1 MSKQPP
7 VARLLVTT
15 SKSPPDR
22 ERVRK
27 LGLMTLTWETTT
39 AAARDCEVQPDTPQ
53 QPGTPPLAVH
63 DGGLRSAGAGST
75 DKGSLL
81 QQSSTTQRRPAA
93 RSLVEFHDRLAG
105 VACACTRARRRVQS
119 SSGVAVGDGR
129 CRCRVRVLCSCDL
142 LRVPFPWGAR
152 RGVMGTVRLFGG
164 EFRLPTVVSCRT
176 VRSDQPFDG
185 FSWRVRWACKKNAKR
200 RGDT

>member
-1 MSKQPP
+1 
-7 VARLLVTT
+7 
-15 SKSPPDR
+15 
-22 ERVRK
+22 
-27 LGLMTLTWETTT
+27 MTLTWETTETTT

-93 RSLVEFHDRLAG
+93 RSLVEFHGRSAA
-105 VACACTRARRRVQS
+105 VACVCTRARRRVQS
-119 SSGVAVGDGR
+119 SSVVAVGVGR

-142 LRVPFPWGAR
+142 LRVPFSWGAR
-152 RGVMGTVRLFGG
+152 RGVIGTVRLFGG
-164 EFRLPTVVSCRT
+164 SSVFRRSCR
-176 VRSDQPFDG
+176 VEPCGPNNFLMASRGASAG
-185 FSWRVRWACKKNAKR
+185 HAKKNAKK
-200 RGDT
+200 GGVTQSVV

>member
-1 MSKQPP
+1 
-7 VARLLVTT
+7 
-15 SKSPPDR
+15 
-22 ERVRK
+22 
-27 LGLMTLTWETTT
+27 MTLTWETTETTT

-93 RSLVEFHDRLAG
+93 RSLVEFHGRSTA
-105 VACACTRARRRVQS
+105 VAYACTRPRRRVQS

-142 LRVPFPWGAR
+142 LRVPFPRGAR
-152 RGVMGTVRLFGG
+152 RGVMRGSWAFGG
-164 EFRLPTVVSCRT
+164 SSVFRRSCRVEPCGRTNLLMASRGACDGHAKKMQKEEVTRSVVSR
-176 VRSDQPFDG
+176 
-185 FSWRVRWACKKNAKR
+185 K
-200 RGDT
+200 

>member
-1 MSKQPP
+1 
-7 VARLLVTT
+7 
-15 SKSPPDR
+15 
-22 ERVRK
+22 
-27 LGLMTLTWETTT
+27 MTLTWETTT

-93 RSLVEFHDRLAG
+93 RSLVEFHGRLAG
-105 VACACTRARRRVQS
+105 IACACARARRRVQS
-119 SSGVAVGDGR
+119 STAPSASLGR
-129 CRCRVRVLCSCDL
+129 RRCRVRVLCSCDL

-152 RGVMGTVRLFGG
+152 RGVMGTVRFFGG
-164 EFRLPTVVSCRT
+164 EFRLARLATVESCRT
-176 VRSDQPFDG
+176 VWSVLMASRGACDG
-185 FSWRVRWACKKNAKR
+185 HAKKMRKKLWG
-200 RGDT
+200 GDA